1 MHLSL
6 WAVRYYGL
14 KTEYVLYS
22 AVATPTFGMGS
33 AYFFHIAGMATVA
46 GDRDDAIFLFES
58 VVRGHHPCALIKVW
72 LIPTMRCAL
81 IKKCALNIRMRL
93 LT

>member
-58 VVRGHHPCALIKVW
+58 VVRGHHIYKQVCVEKIHV
-72 LIPTMRCAL
+72 
-81 IKKCALNIRMRL
+81 RL
-93 LT
+93 LKCG